1 MTFYGCLSR
10 CSPSS
15 SSMGE
20 SATGLRQFARDDD
33 SIEDLK
39 DELIQARRLVVG
51 EQRAVL
57 VWSGRMAEPGA
68 WGFGARCP
76 IGP

>member
-1 MTFYGCLSR
+1 
-10 CSPSS
+10 
-15 SSMGE
+15 MGE

-51 EQRAVL
+51 EQRTVL
-57 VWSGRMAEPGA
+57 VWSGRMAEPGS